1 MLQGRRRCRRRCGR
15 RGRGSSSRGG
25 GEQTYTALFFF
36 LHIVVHKSVSFYM
49 LLKTMMLRIR
59 LPITPYDS
67 IIISQTPMTNDHI
80 IPRPNST
87 LRPYYDPQWFYY
99 DSPMT
104 LFVSETWWRRVPL
117 VFPMWLSV
125 PSLPLLL
132 SILQPVSWSSF
143 CIFSLGGNSFNFVRL
158 SNSRQKLKRQ
168 FNKFLNSLTK
178 LSQNTLTQ
186 FFQGSNPPPLV
197 CDSTVLW
204 RLHHVCDIVE

>member
-1 MLQGRRRCRRRCGR
+1 MPALPLLQPMTRTRKLFLRRRRTDLYCLILLSSYCRPQIR
-15 RGRGSSSRGG
+15 
-25 GEQTYTALFFF
+25 EFFVGPLQQ
-36 LHIVVHKSVSFYM
+36 LHYPRN
-49 LLKTMMLRIR
+49 LLL
-59 LPITPYDS
+59 L
-67 IIISQTPMTNDHI
+67 
-80 IPRPNST
+80 
-87 LRPYYDPQWFYY
+87 
-99 DSPMT
+99 
-104 LFVSETWWRRVPL
+104 LFVSETWRRRVPL
-117 VFPMWLSV
+117 VFPMWSSV

-186 FFQGSNPPPLV
+186 FFQGSNPPSLV